1 MTLEE
6 NDEKDMLDW
15 EKANAVEHVRRVSN
29 NEQKTSENRVI
40 AINER
45 CV

>member
-1 MTLEE
+1 
-6 NDEKDMLDW
+6 MLDW
-15 EKANAVEHVRRVSN
+15 EKANAIEHVRKGVT
-29 NEQKTSENRVI
+29 NEQKTSDNRVI